1 MNPIQD
7 GLFWGSSRM
16 GGNKK
21 APLPKICYTYPTIM
35 KLGTVTPYPKKI
47 RKINES
53 RDTPLDFC

>member
-1 MNPIQD
+1 MGFFEAPH
-7 GLFWGSSRM
+7 GW

-35 KLGTVTPYPKKI
+35 KLGTVIPWPKKI